1 LKKGNINT
9 APIKKVKKDYFT
21 GPVTL
26 QDISGITKP
35 TEHNIYH
42 VTFKKS
48 SRTKLH
54 FHTGG
59 QMLIVTKGYGS
70 LVYYKKTS
78 NGISKFK
85 ISKTKT
91 VNLVSGDV
99 VYIPPKILHTHGSI
113 RKNLVSGDVVYI
125 PPKILHTHGSIRKNL
140 VFSHFA
146 VNFYSKNHKSKTVW
160 YESDFRSNVTCKI
173 P

>member
-1 LKKGNINT
+1 MKKSNT
-9 APIKKVKKDYFT
+9 SSAPIKKVKKDYFT
-21 GPVTL
+21 GSIIL
-26 QDISGITKP
+26 QEISRITKP
-35 TEHNIYH
+35 TEHDIYH

-48 SRTKLH
+48 ARTKLH

-59 QMLIVTKGYGS
+59 QMLIVTKGSGS

-91 VNLVSGDV
+91 VNLISGDV
-99 VYIPPKILHTHGSI
+99 VYIPPKTLHTHGSMK
-113 RKNLVSGDVVYI
+113 KNS
-125 PPKILHTHGSIRKNL
+125 
-140 VFSHFA
+140 VFSHLA
-146 VNFYSKNHKSKTVW
+146 VNFYANNRKSVTVW
-160 YESDFRSNVTCKI
+160 YESDLRSNVTSKI

>member
-1 LKKGNINT
+1 MVS

-21 GPVTL
+21 GTVTL
-26 QDISGITKP
+26 REISGITKP
-35 TEHNIYH
+35 SEHDIYH
-42 VTFKKS
+42 VIFKKS
-48 SRTKLH
+48 ARTKLH

-59 QMLIVTKGYGS
+59 QMLIVTRGKGS

-91 VNLVSGDV
+91 VNLTSGDV
-99 VYIPPKILHTHGSI
+99 VYIPGKILHTHGSI
-113 RKNLVSGDVVYI
+113 RKN
-125 PPKILHTHGSIRKNL
+125 SI
-140 VFSHFA
+140 FSHLA
-146 VNFYSKNHKSKTVW
+146 VNFYSRNRKSVTVW
-160 YESDFRSNVTCKI
+160 YESDLRSNVTSKI